1 MADWSEL
8 EQLAAAATK
17 GVWEVDP
24 EEIISPHSGAVL
36 GVYIRHQKKGGR
48 IAEFFANCL
57 VKTDEQCRANARFAA
72 AANPSVILALIA
84 ENKQLISAVNS
95 ECNDWAQEYVRRKQ
109 LAAERDQLR
118 AEVEALRKDAERYR
132 YLREECD
139 LQWDIMYE
147 YVELQI
153 QCDLDGFDSL
163 DDVVDASMNKE
174 VAHG

>member
-72 AANPSVILALIA
+72 AANPKAIRALIA
-84 ENKQLISAVNS
+84 ENKRLT
-95 ECNDWAQEYVRRKQ
+95 
-109 LAAERDQLR
+109 AERDQLR
-118 AEVEALRKDAERYR
+118 AEVKVLRKDAERYR
-132 YLREECD
+132 WMRQRIAVSQLRVLGVECSNT
-139 LQWDIMYE
+139 
-147 YVELQI
+147 
-153 QCDLDGFDSL
+153 LDGVDSGI
-163 DDVVDASMNKE
+163 DAAMNKE
-174 VAHG
+174 VSHG

>member
-72 AANPSVILALIA
+72 AANPSAIRALIT
-84 ENKQLISAVNS
+84 ENK
-95 ECNDWAQEYVRRKQ
+95 R
-109 LAAERDQLR
+109 LAAVRDQLR
-118 AEVEALRKDAERYR
+118 TEVKVLRKDAERYR
-132 YLREECD
+132 WLRNR
-139 LQWDIMYE
+139 
-147 YVELQI
+147 
-153 QCDLDGFDSL
+153 DLDTIHLGGIFAGMTPENVVVNGKSL
-163 DDVVDASMNKE
+163 DQAIDASMNKE